1 MIKGDGAHQELAHLQ
16 DVLLVTEQKV
26 ALKDSI
32 IVTKDKKIDNLNTII
47 LKKDEQFNLQKSL
60 SKELEKA
67 LKASNRRVF
76 FYKFG
81 TYGGLVAGLL
91 LLVK

>member
-1 MIKGDGAHQELAHLQ
+1 
-16 DVLLVTEQKV
+16 
-26 ALKDSI
+26 
-32 IVTKDKKIDNLNTII
+32 
-47 LKKDEQFNLQKSL
+47 LKKDEQFNLQKTL
-60 SKELEKA
+60 SKDLEKA

-81 TYGGLVAGLL
+81 TYGGIVAGLL